1 MRIRSRSKLS
11 SLLILALIVFSS
23 IISSPA
29 AGQANFS
36 SDLNAELARARA
48 ATAKYHQIDRAEA
61 DGYVPLNF
69 CESAEGCHWVNF
81 SLLDCNF
88 DVTQPEILIY
98 APDKNGTPRHLV
110 SVEYVQPLSCSA
122 TPPEGFTGSDDVW
135 RQDEEGFNLWEVSA
149 WIWLNNPHGMFVQ
162 HNPRIP

>member
-1 MRIRSRSKLS
+1 MLIRATKKLRILFV
-11 SLLILALIVFSS
+11 LALIVSTS
-23 IISSPA
+23 ISSPA
-29 AGQANFS
+29 AGPASFS
-36 SDLNAELARARA
+36 SDLEAELARARA
-48 ATAKYHQIDRAEA
+48 ATAKYHNIEMAEA

-69 CESAEGCHWVNF
+69 CEAAEGCHWVNF

-88 DVTQPEILIY
+88 DITQPEILVY
-98 APDKNGTPRHLV
+98 APDKNGEPTRLV

-162 HNPRIP
+162 HNPRVP